1 VSANDSNYDTNN
13 NGHNDTNNNCNYVQ
27 SDGGPYSSTNGLSN
41 RTNRVAISCSVCV
54 AHGSTIH
61 LANGHTFCGS
71 DSNAYRS

>member
-41 RTNRVAISCSVCV
+41 RTNRVAIS
-54 AHGSTIH
+54 
-61 LANGHTFCGS
+61 
-71 DSNAYRS
+71 